1 MYIAMNRFKIVDGL
15 EKEFED
21 VWRNRETHLDKVPGF
36 KNFNLIKGK
45 KNDEYTLYA
54 SHTIWD
60 NEYDFINWTK
70 SEAFKLVHK
79 NAGKNKKLYI
89 GHPEFE
95 GLNSVV

>member
-1 MYIAMNRFKIVDGL
+1 M
-15 EKEFED
+15 
-21 VWRNRETHLDKVPGF
+21 
-36 KNFNLIKGK
+36 
-45 KNDEYTLYA
+45 
-54 SHTIWD
+54 WD

-95 GLNSVV
+95 GFNSVV